1 MRSLR
6 ESAVFLLP
14 TELKPWHGGEPSRR
28 SNRPGVML
36 AASITCVEILGM
48 ERSKSRMGTVG
59 KLRANTS
66 LAWALESIARSSLKP
81 DCEYPRELPH
91 IPENREMKEGPS
103 ELKAAPGTRMF

>member
-14 TELKPWHGGEPSRR
+14 TELKPWHGGEPS
-28 SNRPGVML
+28 G
-36 AASITCVEILGM
+36 
-48 ERSKSRMGTVG
+48 RSKSRMGTVG

-81 DCEYPRELPH
+81 DCEYPRELPP

-103 ELKAAPGTRMF
+103 ELPAAPGTRMFSYVLGIEIDA